1 MKTPS
6 DDLYKFIQSL
16 DRSELAYLRREI
28 ANDQATIH
36 SEMFDYLVNH
46 KTYDELV
53 VITKFKSFTKTPV
66 KHIKQNFWNYVL
78 RKLAIHHSGY
88 EYDRDSYN
96 LLLQVK
102 ILLKKKSF
110 KKANSLLKKAFVQAK
125 EIGNFLIEIEL
136 LKTELQL
143 VIETE
148 NIRLY
153 NNLKAHHKKRFE
165 SLMYANFQ
173 LQNYALLLIELKNI
187 WTKSGFNI
195 NEEELHLVKK
205 IHNKY
210 IEIKSES
217 NLKEQYKALQ
227 VHENIIE
234 HVIFLFQHNFKESFV
249 SYSKFIN
256 EVSEHKH
263 DYILPEE
270 FFWYLN
276 CGISLSILT
285 HNPDLLTKLHKIST
299 DYYNDLPLREKNN
312 AVSGHFLSIKNN
324 IVAFYTHI
332 ENFEKAKKLGEEIWN
347 EMHHEQV
354 KQGAF
359 KIFMANMCQ
368 VYLCLKDY
376 KNSLHCYNKIMNN
389 KTFVEVRKD
398 INTGVYVLGLSLFIK
413 LKMESN
419 FESLI
424 RFLRRSTI
432 IDKKMQKFYIE
443 ILALIIKIPI
453 SDNKQLK
460 VIKNEVITIIQNNK
474 RKEVMFFIENTKLEY
489 IIKNVI

>member
-16 DRSELAYLRREI
+16 DGNELTYLGREI
-28 ANDQATIH
+28 TNDRATIH
-36 SEMFDYLVNH
+36 SEMFDILVNH
-46 KTYDELV
+46 KSYNESA
-53 VITKFKSFTKTPV
+53 VISKFKSLTKTPV

-78 RKLAIHHSGY
+78 RKLASYNSSY
-88 EYDRDSYN
+88 EYDRESYN
-96 LLLQVK
+96 LLLEVK

-110 KKANSLLKKAFVQAK
+110 KKANSLLKKAFVRAK

-136 LKTELQL
+136 LKAELQL

-148 NIRLY
+148 NIELY
-153 NNLKAHHKKRFE
+153 NKLKAHHKKRFE

-173 LQNYALLLIELKNI
+173 FQNYTLLLIELKNV

-195 NEEELHLVKK
+195 NEEGLHVVKK
-205 IHNKY
+205 IQNKY

-217 NLKEQYKALQ
+217 NLSERYKSLQ

-234 HVIFLFQHNFKESFV
+234 HIIFLFQHNFKESYI
-249 SYSKFIN
+249 SYNKFIE
-256 EVSEHKH
+256 EVRKHKH
-263 DYILPEE
+263 GYILTEE

-285 HNPDLLTKLHKIST
+285 HNGSLLNKLHKIST
-299 DYYNDLPLREKNN
+299 DYYDNLPLREKNN

-324 IVAFYTHI
+324 IVAFYTHV
-332 ENFEKAKKLGEEIWN
+332 EDFEKAKKLGEEIWN

-354 KQGAF
+354 KQGAY

-368 VYLCLKDY
+368 VYLCLKEY

-389 KTFVEVRKD
+389 KPFLEVRKD

-413 LKMESN
+413 LKMDSN
-419 FESLI
+419 FESLT
-424 RFLRRSTI
+424 RFLRRSAI
-432 IDKKMQKFYIE
+432 IDKKMKKFYTE
-443 ILALIIKIPI
+443 ILALIIKIPG
-453 SDNKQLK
+453 SDKKQLK
-460 VIKNEVITIIQNNK
+460 NITNELLIIIQNNK
-474 RKEVMFFIENTKLEY
+474 RKEVIFFIENTKIEY
-489 IIKNVI
+489 IIKNIL

>member
-6 DDLYKFIQSL
+6 DDLHRFIQSL
-16 DRSELAYLRREI
+16 DRNELAYLRKEI
-28 ANDQATIH
+28 VNDHAIIH
-36 SEMFDYLVNH
+36 AEMFDFLVNH
-46 KTYDELV
+46 KTYDESV
-53 VITKFKSFTKTPV
+53 VIPKLKSFTTTSI

-78 RKLAIHHSGY
+78 RKLAGYYSRY
-88 EYDRDSYN
+88 EYDRESYN
-96 LLLQVK
+96 LLIEVK

-110 KKANSLLKKAFVQAK
+110 NKAHSLLKKAFVQAK

-136 LKTELQL
+136 LKVELQL

-148 NIRLY
+148 NIGLY
-153 NNLKAHHKKRFE
+153 NNLKADYKKRFE

-173 LQNYALLLIELKNI
+173 FQNYTLLLTELKNAWI
-187 WTKSGFNI
+187 KSGFNP
-195 NEEELHLVKK
+195 NEEGLNVVKK
-205 IHNKY
+205 IQNKY
-210 IEIKSES
+210 IKIKSES
-217 NLKEQYKALQ
+217 NLGKQYKSLQ
-227 VHENIIE
+227 IHENIIE
-234 HVIFLFQHNFKESFV
+234 HIIFLFQHNFKK
-249 SYSKFIN
+249 SYISYNKFIV
-256 EVSEHKH
+256 EVNEHKH
-263 DYILPEE
+263 NYILPEE

-285 HNPDLLTKLHKIST
+285 HNISLLTKLHKIST

-324 IVAFYTHI
+324 IVAFYTHV

-354 KQGAF
+354 KHGAY

-368 VYLCLKDY
+368 VYLCLKEY
-376 KNSLHCYNKIMNN
+376 KSSLHCYNKIMNN

-413 LKMESN
+413 LKMEGN

-424 RFLRRSTI
+424 RFLRRTTV
-432 IDKKMQKFYIE
+432 IDKKMRKFYTE
-443 ILALIIKIPI
+443 ILVLIIKIPI
-453 SDNKQLK
+453 SDKKQLK
-460 VIKNEVITIIQNNK
+460 DIKNELITIIQNNR
-474 RKEVMFFIENTKLEY
+474 RKEVMFFIENTKIEY
-489 IIKNVI
+489 IIKNII